1 MLPQS
6 KPAEVPPE
14 LADGYTPRNMHDV
27 RNKLNAVAAIDE
39 LHAGAM
45 ELAAQRARPLHN
57 PMREHSSECESTL
70 HRTVPQPLPI

>member
-14 LADGYTPRNMHDV
+14 LAD
-27 RNKLNAVAAIDE
+27 
-39 LHAGAM
+39 M